1 MTGFIKVILAIGVA
15 VAGGRIGLRMLLYL
29 TVSFLAGFAAVA
41 MNRAFFGDLSGQF
54 QTVTS
59 EQNSRV
65 ISFMILAVIPLISI
79 GYLGRRLIVLLN
91 VDEDISDTVNA
102 VLGSGYALAIYVT
115 VLYII

>member
-1 MTGFIKVILAIGVA
+1 MTGFVGVILAIGVA

-29 TVSFLAGFAAVA
+29 TVAFLAGFAAVS
-41 MNRAFFGDLSGQF
+41 MNRAFFSQLSTQF

-59 EQNSRV
+59 QQNANV
-65 ISFMILAVIPLISI
+65 LSFIILALIPLISI

-115 VLYII
+115 VLYLI